1 MVASVEEETHVQKQQ
16 QQQLQQQ
23 PVQTMK
29 EKMMATA
36 SFRQFQAAV
45 HAKVRRRRATTA
57 SCKNLVLHVAADML
71 RVRG

>member
-1 MVASVEEETHVQKQQ
+1 MVTSVDDGTNVQKQQ
-16 QQQLQQQ
+16 QTQKQQQ

-45 HAKVRRRRATTA
+45 HARVSRRRAMTGLLQDRCSA
-57 SCKNLVLHVAADML
+57 RCALQLAP
-71 RVRG
+71 

>member
-1 MVASVEEETHVQKQQ
+1 MVTSLDEGTDVQQ
-16 QQQLQQQ
+16 QQQQQ

-45 HAKVRRRRATTA
+45 HARVSRKRAMTGLSQD
-57 SCKNLVLHVAADML
+57 SCLHAAL
-71 RVRG
+71 CS